1 MNKKTMITVGVT
13 ALVVLMAAD
22 KLRSLPV
29 LKSLP
34 TL

>member
-1 MNKKTMITVGVT
+1 MNKQVITILVT

-29 LKSLP
+29 VSQLP
-34 TL
+34 KF

>member
-1 MNKKTMITVGVT
+1 MPKGNVMVILVT
-13 ALVVLMAAD
+13 ALVVLVFAD

-29 LKSLP
+29 VSQLP